1 MTPDPAPRVV
11 LLGMMGSGKS
21 SVGRALA
28 GLTGWRYL
36 DNDELVSIVSG
47 RRSEDIDADDGEAA
61 LHQVEADALSLA
73 LSMPGPLIV
82 GAAAWVVEH
91 QPSVERLRSGPTV
104 VYLRARPETLR
115 RRIDRGSGRRRDATD
130 LAWLRARAGERE
142 AAYLALARVVIDT
155 DGLQPPAIAR
165 RILESL

>member
-11 LLGMMGSGKS
+11 LMGMMGSGKS

-61 LHQVEADALSLA
+61 LHQVEAEALQRA
-73 LSMPGPLIV
+73 LSMPGPLVI

-91 QPSVERLRSGPTV
+91 APSVERLRSGPTV

-115 RRIDRGSGRRRDATD
+115 RRIDQGSGRRRDATD
-130 LAWLRARAGERE
+130 LAWLKARAAERE

-165 RILESL
+165 RILEAL

>member
-61 LHQVEADALSLA
+61 LHQVEAEALRRA
-73 LSMPGPLIV
+73 LSMPGPLVI

-91 QPSVERLRSGPTV
+91 PPSVERLRSGPTV